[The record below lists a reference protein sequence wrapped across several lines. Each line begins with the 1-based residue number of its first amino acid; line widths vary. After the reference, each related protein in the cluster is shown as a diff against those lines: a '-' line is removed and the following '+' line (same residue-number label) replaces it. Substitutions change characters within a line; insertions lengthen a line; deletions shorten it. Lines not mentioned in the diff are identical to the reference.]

1 MYIAYLAPLT
11 QIALLSSVALD
22 NSYSG
27 LPLLVTGSQSVS
39 QSFTAASAL
48 PLVIRRHHGV
58 STSQDTRRTH
68 RRDQANA
75 CRSPCKFMAM
85 EFSSLSSIRSDRR
98 KRSARPQ
105 RQQSQHTD
113 KRKTSDREQLVAD
126 VPDLNSSPS
135 KRGRSGGDVTEK
147 CLVNDVNGES
157 RHAPVADDAANK
169 RRRLKDRPTASNK
182 AEQMP
187 VKLHRSG
194 AAATSSAD
202 NERMRSKRKAPFQ
215 RRKGRCPSRLFVKSA
230 INHATA
236 PTP

>member
-1 MYIAYLAPLT
+1 M
-11 QIALLSSVALD
+11 
-22 NSYSG
+22 
-27 LPLLVTGSQSVS
+27 
-39 QSFTAASAL
+39 
-48 PLVIRRHHGV
+48 IRRHHGV

-105 RQQSQHTD
+105 RQQSQQTD

-126 VPDLNSSPS
+126 VPDLNSSPA

-147 CLVNDVNGES
+147 SLVNDVNGES

-169 RRRLKDRPTASNK
+169 RRRLKDRPMQAT
-182 AEQMP
+182 
-187 VKLHRSG
+187 KLSRCRLSCTVLG
-194 AAATSSAD
+194 
-202 NERMRSKRKAPFQ
+202 RLQ
-215 RRKGRCPSRLFVKSA
+215 RRRRTTNACAVSA
-230 INHATA
+230 RPHFSDAKADAPHACS
-236 PTP
+236 